1 MKDQLRE
8 EDELR
13 QATAGRL
20 TVQMERN
27 ARLIERCE
35 ALALAGEGD
44 PVAALNAASR
54 LIKAD
59 AAVAAMLARL
69 AHVETRHRA
78 VVDVNTPTKEP
89 RAELNRKKFHADRI
103 SRREAEERI
112 WRQMNLHVENAIR
125 ARMGDP
131 GAEDRIASVLK
142 RIEEEKER
150 ERREALL
157 EKEWTTTRDADA
169 NENASEI
176 PGA

>member
-1 MKDQLRE
+1 VATQSVE

-13 QATAGRL
+13 QVTALRL
-20 TVQMERN
+20 AGQMERN

-35 ALALAGEGD
+35 ALALAAEGD

-54 LIKAD
+54 LLKAD

-78 VVDVNTPTKEP
+78 LIDVNKPTKESQ
-89 RAELNRKKFHADRI
+89 AELNRKKSLADQE
-103 SRREAEERI
+103 RREDMEEKL

-131 GAEDRIASVLK
+131 TAPRDRIAAVLK
-142 RIEEEKER
+142 KFDER
-150 ERREALL
+150 NERRQRAAREEVEQAPTEAAR
-157 EKEWTTTRDADA
+157 EDED
-169 NENASEI
+169 
-176 PGA
+176 